1 MNKNEGFIHYDAYHL
16 YYQRFGM
23 GSKVLLALHGF
34 DGCSVDFEKI
44 QIALGNDYSI
54 FSFDLFFH
62 GKSYIDESVD
72 DPIMDA
78 TTFGDLIQ
86 FFLDK
91 HQFKKAS
98 LIGYSLGGKLAM
110 GLAEVM
116 PYKWENI
123 FLLSSDG
130 FNKSFWNN
138 FVASTTLG
146 QLIFERV
153 IRHPH
158 LFVKTAA
165 LMNQMKLL
173 PDKLHSFLLL
183 QMESPE
189 KRKKVYDVLLLYRE
203 YRPNISRL
211 GKICKRYQ
219 INLQVVAGKND
230 EIVPP
235 QPMIDFM
242 QGVSFGNMHVLNCG
256 HNILDRTNEIATI
269 VKNNLLHTVSWEMKA
284 AQNV

>member
-1 MNKNEGFIHYDAYHL
+1 MNNNEGFIHYDAYHL
-16 YYQRFGM
+16 YYQRFGT
-23 GSKVLLALHGF
+23 GPKVLLAFHGF
-34 DGCSVDFEKI
+34 DGNSADFEKL
-44 QIALGNDYSI
+44 QISLGIDYSI

-62 GKSYIDESVD
+62 GKSYIDQSVD
-72 DPIMDA
+72 DPILND

-91 HQFKKAS
+91 HQLKKTS
-98 LIGYSLGGKLAM
+98 LLGYSLGGKLAM
-110 GLAEVM
+110 GLVEVM

-123 FLLSSDG
+123 FLIASDG
-130 FNKSFWNN
+130 FKQSLWNN

-153 IRHPH
+153 IRHPQI
-158 LFVKTAA
+158 FVKVAA
-165 LMNQMKLL
+165 VMKRVKLL
-173 PDKLHSFLLL
+173 PHKLHSFLLL

-211 GKICKRYQ
+211 GNICKRYQ
-219 INLQVVAGKND
+219 INLQVIAGKND

-235 QPMIDFM
+235 QPMIEFM
-242 QGVSFGNMHVLNCG
+242 QGVNFGNMHLLNCA
-256 HNILDRTNEIATI
+256 HNLLDLPNELATI